1 MPVWNK
7 IESYFR
13 VRRQSAI
20 PGGGILFLASWLVSV
35 FFHPLLMPTYIAAL
49 LFGFDLLV
57 LNPEARAAIL
67 VFLFS
72 TTFLLPI
79 LAIGLLWAAG
89 LLKSLSMEDKK
100 DRLLPHLIT
109 LLVYIA
115 LAWFFFHYLPM
126 IALLGYLMAGIAVSV
141 GITALITIFWKISSH
156 MAGVGGLLGFQLAII
171 SGSNNSELLMPIIVS
186 MLICGAVAASRFYLR
201 AHNWLQLAAGFL
213 LGMVIS
219 SATVRFFV

>member
-1 MPVWNK
+1 MPVWK
-7 IESYFR
+7 RIESYFHAR
-13 VRRQSAI
+13 LKRAI
-20 PGGGILFLASWLVSV
+20 PGGNLWFLASWLVSI

-49 LFGFDLLV
+49 LFRFELLILSPDLRSAV
-57 LNPEARAAIL
+57 L

-72 TTFLLPI
+72 TSFVFPI

-89 LLKSLSMEDKK
+89 LLKSLSMDDKK
-100 DRLLPHLIT
+100 DRLLPHLFT
-109 LLVYIA
+109 LLVYIG

-156 MAGVGGLLGFQLAII
+156 MAGVGGLLGFQVAII

-186 MLICGAVAASRFYLR
+186 MLICGTVAGSRFYLR
-201 AHNWLQLAAGFL
+201 AHNWQQLGAGFL

-219 SATVRFFV
+219 SATVRFFT

>member
-1 MPVWNK
+1 MPAGKW

-13 VRRQSAI
+13 ARRQGAI
-20 PGGGILFLASWLVSV
+20 PGGGILFFVSWLVSV
-35 FFHPLLMPTYIAAL
+35 LFHPLLMPTFIAAL
-49 LFGFDLLV
+49 LFGLDLLV
-57 LNPEARAAIL
+57 LSPDLRSVIL
-67 VFLFS
+67 FFLFS
-72 TTFLLPI
+72 TTFILPI

-141 GITALITIFWKISSH
+141 GITGLITIFWKISSH
-156 MAGVGGLLGFQLAII
+156 MAGVGGLLGFQLAIF
-171 SGSNNSELLMPIIVS
+171 SGSNNSELLLPIIVS
-186 MLICGAVAASRFYLR
+186 MLICGAVAGSRFYLR
-201 AHNWLQLAAGFL
+201 AHNWQQLAAGFL

-219 SATVRFFV
+219 SATVRFFA